1 MNYECTNSYIL
12 MHAKIVGVKS
22 QRRIKWADHI
32 ARVGR
37 MKMNKE
43 L

>member
-1 MNYECTNSYIL
+1 MNFEYINSYIL
-12 MHAKIVGVKS
+12 LHANIVGVKS

-37 MKMNKE
+37 MKMHE
-43 L
+43 GL